1 MDRAGRRVVVT
12 GMGAVTPVGLDAES
26 SWEALR
32 EGRGGVGPVRRFDAG
47 GFATR
52 IAAELKG
59 FDLSRDLGDDAARW
73 EGHGR
78 NTQLALAVAAQAVRD
93 SGLFEGR
100 AIDPARFGVY
110 LGSGEGQADFPRFVD
125 LVRRSLDGDRVDTRR
140 FTGMGIGLLDPL
152 LEAEQEPGTPAG
164 HLATAFGARGPN
176 LSCLTACSASAQAI
190 GEATELIRGGS
201 VDIMLAGGVHSMIHP
216 FGLTG
221 FILLTA
227 MSTRNDDP
235 ARASRPFDRDRDGF
249 VLGEGGGML
258 VLEALDHARARGAAI
273 YGEVAGQASTADAFR
288 LTDCHDEGRGAVAAM
303 RLALADSGLN
313 PEDVDYVNA
322 HGTSTKVNDSVETL
336 ALEARARRPR
346 AEGARVEHQEHD
358 RSSDRRRRGR
368 RGDRLPA
375 GDPRRSRAADHQSRQ
390 PGRRLRPRLRR
401 SRGARPFR
409 RRRDVQQLR
418 IRWAEHDARPPSF
431 SRLSGSTRSTPEAP
445 KGDSYTVLPPAL
457 GLGEHGDGLLA
468 GALGGRIA
476 ADHGGE
482 LGDALLLVQ
491 R

>member
-12 GMGAVTPVGLDAES
+12 GMGMVTPVGLDVES

-32 EGRGGVGPVRRFDAG
+32 EGRGGVGPVTLFDAG
-47 GFATR
+47 TFATR

-59 FDLSRDLGDDAARW
+59 FDLSRDLGDDAPRW

-78 NTQLALAVAAQAVRD
+78 NTKIALAVAAQAVRD

-100 AIDPARFGVY
+100 EIDRTRFGVY

-125 LVRRSLDGDRVDTRR
+125 LVHRSLDGGRVDTRR
-140 FTGMGIGLLDPL
+140 FTGQGIGLLDPL

-164 HLATAFGARGPN
+164 HLAAAFGARGPN

-190 GEATELIRGGS
+190 GEAAELIRGGEAD
-201 VDIMLAGGVHSMIHP
+201 VMLAGGVHSMIHP

-235 ARASRPFDRDRDGF
+235 GRASRPFDRDRDGF

-258 VLEALDHARARGAAI
+258 VLESLEHARARGAAI
-273 YGEVAGQASTADAFR
+273 HGEVAGQASTADAFR
-288 LTDCHDEGRGAVAAM
+288 LTDCHDEGRGAVASM
-303 RLALADSGLN
+303 RLALEDAGLN

-336 ALEARARRPR
+336 ALKLALGDHAPRVPVSSTKSMTGHLIAAGGVVEAIACLLAIRDGVVPPTVNLDHPDDDCDLDYVPHAARDRAVDV
-346 AEGARVEHQEHD
+346 AMSNSFGFGGQNTTLV
-358 RSSDRRRRGR
+358 
-368 RGDRLPA
+368 
-375 GDPRRSRAADHQSRQ
+375 
-390 PGRRLRPRLRR
+390 LRR
-401 SRGARPFR
+401 F
-409 RRRDVQQLR
+409 
-418 IRWAEHDARPPSF
+418 
-431 SRLSGSTRSTPEAP
+431 
-445 KGDSYTVLPPAL
+445 
-457 GLGEHGDGLLA
+457 A
-468 GALGGRIA
+468 G
-476 ADHGGE
+476 
-482 LGDALLLVQ
+482 
-491 R
+491 